1 MKTIFLSIVS
11 FLSISVLAQNN
22 LENDLNK
29 ALNSS
34 EKSNLVELVKNYP
47 NEWLPKYYLALS
59 EVVSV
64 LEKENNNES
73 SKMLDEAKS
82 LINKLENQDPKNV
95 EILNLKA
102 LYLTAEIVQDPL
114 TNGGIY
120 YPDVLETYQKA
131 LRLNPNNPRS
141 VLGLAEFNINAANY
155 IGTDITQDCKNV
167 KKSLALFTNEKPKKN
182 EPKWGK
188 ERAEELLKNQCK

>member
-11 FLSISVLAQNN
+11 FFSISVLAQNN

-34 EKSNLVELVKNYP
+34 EKANLVELVKTYP

-59 EVVSV
+59 DVVSV
-64 LEKENNNES
+64 LEKENKTES
-73 SKMLDEAKS
+73 SKILDEAKS
-82 LINKLENQDPKNV
+82 LINKLESQAPKNV
-95 EILNLKA
+95 EVLNLKA

-120 YPDVLETYQKA
+120 YPEVIETYQKA
-131 LRLNPNNPRS
+131 LELNPNNPRS
-141 VLGLAEFNINAANY
+141 ILGLAEFNINAANY